1 MSFTNGD
8 LMDPET
14 SLEILH
20 ATERTSVGALILH
33 GLLAQLGL
41 PDHARLALSIH
52 EEAAVSAETIGG
64 ILEVAV
70 RVK

>member
-1 MSFTNGD
+1 
-8 LMDPET
+8 MDQAMT
-14 SLEILH
+14 LEILTS
-20 ATERTSVGALILH
+20 AERASVGAIILH
-33 GLLAQLGL
+33 GLLLREGL
-41 PDHARLALSIH
+41 PLHARMAWSIH